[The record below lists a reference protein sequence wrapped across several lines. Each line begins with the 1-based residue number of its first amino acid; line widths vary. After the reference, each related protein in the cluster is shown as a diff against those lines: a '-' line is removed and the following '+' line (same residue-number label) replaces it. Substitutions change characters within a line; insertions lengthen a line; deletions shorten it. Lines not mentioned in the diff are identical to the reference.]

1 MLRLAF
7 GYLAVAIVV
16 AIGFSSLPEGEPNE
30 RRVARAAA
38 EHGAQSE
45 RSARAY
51 EEEGED
57 ASAWEDDQG
66 AWEDDASGWQDEE
79 SSWQNDES
87 SWQNDE
93 SSWED
98 DQSAW
103 DDESYSEDDSG
114 SEESDLEYV
123 IDAGAGG
130 HFVVEAVVNGA
141 PVTFLVDTGASN
153 VVLTMADAERVG
165 FRPAALRFTERAAS
179 ANGEV
184 RAAPVVLRELR
195 IGQFSV
201 FDMPA
206 SVNEAPLHV
215 SLLGMSFLR
224 RLHGYAV
231 EDGRLIL
238 RW

>member
-7 GYLAVAIVV
+7 GYLIVAIVV
-16 AIGFSSLPEGEPNE
+16 AIGFSALPDSEPNE
-30 RRVARAAA
+30 RRVTRAKHAA
-38 EHGAQSE
+38 ESE
-45 RSARAY
+45 RSVRAY
-51 EEEGED
+51 EDEAADESAFED
-57 ASAWEDDQG
+57 DESAWEDGESGPQ
-66 AWEDDASGWQDEE
+66 DDESGWQEENASEDEGY
-79 SSWQNDES
+79 S
-87 SWQNDE
+87 
-93 SSWED
+93 
-98 DQSAW
+98 
-103 DDESYSEDDSG
+103 DDESQ

-123 IDAGAGG
+123 IESGAGG

-153 VVLTMADAERVG
+153 VVLTMEDAERLG
-165 FRPAALRFTERAAS
+165 FRPESLRFTERFAS

-201 FDMPA
+201 FDMAA
-206 SVNEAPLHV
+206 SVNEAPLRV

-224 RLHGYAV
+224 RLQGYSV
-231 EDGRLIL
+231 DDGRLIL

>member
-16 AIGFSSLPEGEPNE
+16 AIGFSYLPDSEPDE
-30 RRVARAAA
+30 RRVAKAAK
-38 EHGAQSE
+38 HGAQSE
-45 RSARAY
+45 RTMRAY
-51 EEEGED
+51 EDEGSDE
-57 ASAWEDDQG
+57 SAWEDDESAWERDEG
-66 AWEDDASGWQDEE
+66 AWEDDE
-79 SSWQNDES
+79 SA
-87 SWQNDE
+87 
-93 SSWED
+93 WED
-98 DQSAW
+98 DESAW
-103 DDESYSEDDSG
+103 EDETSVDNEGYSEDDNPA
-114 SEESDLEYV
+114 ESDLEYV
-123 IDAGAGG
+123 IQAGAGG

-141 PVTFLVDTGASN
+141 PVTFLVDTGASS
-153 VVLTMADAERVG
+153 VVLTMEDAERVG
-165 FRPAALRFTERAAS
+165 FRPESLRFTERFAS

-195 IGQFSV
+195 VGQFSV

-206 SVNEAPLHV
+206 SVNEAPLRV

-224 RLHGYAV
+224 RLHGYGV